1 MGTVDLLFVYGSCL
15 RGQAGEG
22 YVAHLPFAPATCR
35 GVLYRSPRATPGLV
49 TDSTGAE
56 IQGEALRFSDPSVLS
71 LLDVFLQAGGGTL
84 LRKRVP
90 ITVRGRDLEAWAYV
104 LTHDV
109 ARRRGFRRL
118 QATDWRSIAPRR
130 SS

>member
-35 GVLYRSPRATPGLV
+35 GVLYRSPRASPGLV
-49 TDSTGAE
+49 ADNAGGE

-71 LLDVFLQAGGGTL
+71 LLDVFLQAASGTL
-84 LRKRVP
+84 VRKRIP
-90 ITVRGRDLEAWAYV
+90 ITVRGRTLQAWAYV
-104 LTHDV
+104 LTHAQ
-109 ARRRGFRRL
+109 ARQRGYRRL

-130 SS
+130 TS